1 MFSKEVKR
9 YRIISISSKK
19 IVEDDLSEQ
28 DAQTAYEMYK
38 AQGRDDI
45 HIEKIPIAG
54 LGRDPDL
61 H

>member
-1 MFSKEVKR
+1 MLNKEVQR
-9 YRIISISSKK
+9 YRITSIK

-28 DAQTAYEMYK
+28 DAQTAYEMYR

-45 HIEKIPIAG
+45 HMEKIPITG
-54 LGRDPDL
+54 LGRDSDL

>member
-1 MFSKEVKR
+1 MLIKEVQR
-9 YRIISISSKK
+9 YRIISKK

-45 HIEKIPIAG
+45 HIQKIPITG

>member
-1 MFSKEVKR
+1 MFSKEVQR
-9 YRIISISSKK
+9 YRIISIK
-19 IVEDDLSEQ
+19 ILTDDLSEQ
-28 DAQTAYEMYK
+28 DAQTAYEMYR

-45 HIEKIPIAG
+45 HIEKIPITG

>member
-9 YRIISISSKK
+9 YRITSIK
-19 IVEDDLSEQ
+19 ILVDDLSEQ

-45 HIEKIPIAG
+45 HIEKIPITG

>member
-1 MFSKEVKR
+1 MFSKELKR
-9 YRIISISSKK
+9 YRITSIK
-19 IVEDDLSEQ
+19 IIEDDLSEQ
-28 DAQTAYEMYK
+28 DAQTVYEMYR

-45 HIEKIPIAG
+45 HLEKIPITG

>member
-1 MFSKEVKR
+1 MLNKELIR
-9 YRIISISSKK
+9 YRIISIK

-28 DAQTAYEMYK
+28 DAQTAYEMYR

-45 HIEKIPIAG
+45 HIEKIPIPG
-54 LGRDPDL
+54 LGRDSDL

>member
-1 MFSKEVKR
+1 MFSKEVQR
-9 YRIISISSKK
+9 YRIISIK
-19 IVEDDLSEQ
+19 ILVDDLSEQ

-45 HIEKIPIAG
+45 HIEKIPITG

>member
-1 MFSKEVKR
+1 MFSKELKS
-9 YRIISISSKK
+9 YRITSKK

-45 HIEKIPIAG
+45 HIEKIPITG

>member
-1 MFSKEVKR
+1 MLNKELKR
-9 YRIISISSKK
+9 YRIVSIK

-28 DAQTAYEMYK
+28 DAQTAYDMYK
-38 AQGRDDI
+38 AQGKDDI
-45 HIEKIPIAG
+45 SIEKIPITG

>member
-1 MFSKEVKR
+1 MLNKELIR
-9 YRIISISSKK
+9 YRIISIK

-28 DAQTAYEMYK
+28 DAQTAYEMYR

-45 HIEKIPIAG
+45 HIEKIPITG
-54 LGRDPDL
+54 LGRDSDL

>member
-1 MFSKEVKR
+1 MFSKELKR
-9 YRIISISSKK
+9 YRITSIK
-19 IVEDDLSEQ
+19 IIEDDLSEQ
-28 DAQTAYEMYK
+28 DAQTVYEMYR

-45 HIEKIPIAG
+45 HIEKIPVTG

>member
-1 MFSKEVKR
+1 MLNKELKR
-9 YRIISISSKK
+9 YRIISIK

-28 DAQTAYEMYK
+28 DAQTAYEMYR

-45 HIEKIPIAG
+45 HMEKIPITG
-54 LGRDPDL
+54 LGRDSDL

>member
-1 MFSKEVKR
+1 MINKELKR
-9 YRIISISSKK
+9 YRIISLK

-28 DAQTAYEMYK
+28 DAQLAYEMYK

-45 HIEKIPIAG
+45 YIEKIPITG

>member
-1 MFSKEVKR
+1 MLIKEVQR
-9 YRIISISSKK
+9 YRIISKK

-38 AQGRDDI
+38 AQGRDDV
-45 HIEKIPIAG
+45 HIEKIPVTG